1 MNCTILSVGTEL
13 LMGQTVNT
21 NATYLSKELNELGFN
36 VLYHF
41 TVGDNPNRLK
51 SLFKHALS
59 ISDIIITTGGLGPT
73 QDDLTKEI
81 ISESLMKD
89 LYLDDMAHNEIKNFF
104 NKLNKEMTTN
114 NIKQAYL
121 PSGSKIL
128 KNDLGTAPGFIIDD
142 IEKIVICLPGPPKE
156 MIHMFSKYVKPY
168 LLNRTDS
175 IIKSKIINFFGIG
188 ESALESKLEDL
199 ISNQT
204 NPTLATYANDGSLSL
219 RITAKSNSEKDIDS
233 LLNPVIEEVK
243 NRLDKYIYSFNNES
257 LEEVVGN
264 ILMENNIS
272 ISLAESCT
280 GGLLSSMLTSIPGI
294 SKVLDRTI
302 VSYSN
307 RAKYEELNVPYE
319 IINKYGA
326 VSKETAMAMAEGL
339 KKITKSDLCISI
351 TGIAGPGG
359 GTTEKPVGLVYIG
372 FSYLDNIYY
381 KKFNFNGSREKI
393 RKMTSLHALNLI
405 RKIINNNI

>member
-1 MNCTILSVGTEL
+1 
-13 LMGQTVNT
+13 MGQTVNT

-326 VSKETAMAMAEGL
+326 VSKETAMVMAEGL